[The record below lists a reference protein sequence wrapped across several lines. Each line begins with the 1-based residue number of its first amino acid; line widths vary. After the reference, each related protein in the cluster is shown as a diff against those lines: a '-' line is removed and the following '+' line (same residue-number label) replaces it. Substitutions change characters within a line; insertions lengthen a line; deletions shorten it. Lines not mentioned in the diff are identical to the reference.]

1 MRNFLAGFLLLV
13 APAAFALPVTWTF
26 QDVYLTDGSHV
37 TGSFSFDADAP
48 LDTCEFFAP
57 GELLEQC
64 HPDELY
70 ASTAFSDFDIQIV
83 KAPNPTVSFSSDNF
97 SEALYFDGYTHT
109 VISDEQQLS
118 VLCVADCF
126 TGAGSEL
133 YSFSLVMHFAASL
146 TNAGGT
152 ISLLPTGNN
161 AGNYDGFGWYL
172 SGSQPLLGGTGYVGG
187 SVVASVVPVPA
198 AFWLFGSALV
208 GLGWLRRKQCSAG

>member
-1 MRNFLAGFLLLV
+1 MYKIYPALLSLLWAGS
-13 APAAFALPVTWTF
+13 ANSLPVQWTL
-26 QDVYLTDGSHV
+26 QEVVLTDGSQV
-37 TGSFSFDADAP
+37 TGSFIYDADAP
-48 LDTCEFFAP
+48 IDTCEFFAP

-198 AFWLFGSALV
+198 AVWLFAS
-208 GLGWLRRKQCSAG
+208 GLGFLGLFRRSKS